1 MSIATVL
8 ERIFL
13 FKDNGVEISLPDP
26 DSKLSPEA
34 VLNFYTNTYDILV
47 TAKVTGGKINN
58 DKLEYRFESVL
69 GTKG

>member
-1 MSIATVL
+1 MSIATLL
-8 ERIFL
+8 ERIFI

-34 VLNFYTNTYDILV
+34 VLNFYSNTYDILV
-47 TAKVTGGKINN
+47 TAKVSSGKINN
-58 DKLEYRFESVL
+58 DKLEYKFESVL